1 MSNGYLSDAQIAD
14 KFAVGVPLKQ
24 VPKLKQDILSSLA
37 AGQITPPAPR
47 PPKGGSPSSRLGK
60 VGQGAG
66 LVSGVGGSA
75 IVASGGTVAL
85 TGAGIAAAGIATAGI
100 AAAGIALL
108 IGIKSLFGGHHAA
121 AVQNEQAILSES
133 VPLANQI
140 LMQIDQNFSQNKITA
155 SDARSALDTLQQGFE
170 SDIGPIIRE
179 GVGACNAACIFHRIL
194 SAVVYKKK
202 QDYAENPVGDIA
214 AKLGLG
220 NIAANVGTTGSA
232 LLIGVIVLIFG
243 AKLLAGFK

>member
-85 TGAGIAAAGIATAGI
+85 TGAGIAAVGNTNPGEAPAGN
-100 AAAGIALL
+100 LL
-108 IGIKSLFGGHHAA
+108 SSL
-121 AVQNEQAILSES
+121 
-133 VPLANQI
+133 
-140 LMQIDQNFSQNKITA
+140 
-155 SDARSALDTLQQGFE
+155 
-170 SDIGPIIRE
+170 GP
-179 GVGACNAACIFHRIL
+179 
-194 SAVVYKKK
+194 
-202 QDYAENPVGDIA
+202 
-214 AKLGLG
+214 
-220 NIAANVGTTGSA
+220 
-232 LLIGVIVLIFG
+232 
-243 AKLLAGFK
+243 